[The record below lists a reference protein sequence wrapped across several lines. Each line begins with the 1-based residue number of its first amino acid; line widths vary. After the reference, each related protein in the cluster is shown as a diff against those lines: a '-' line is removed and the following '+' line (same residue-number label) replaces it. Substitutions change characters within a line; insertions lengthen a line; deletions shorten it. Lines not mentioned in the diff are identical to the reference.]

1 MDRVRSGRI
10 VYNDA
15 FKRDCI
21 RRYRNGESPAE
32 IFRSAG
38 LDSALIGYKRIE
50 RSIARWKA
58 TLGDDGA
65 RPTVPSPFIVATGS
79 RWNPS
84 QRRRL
89 NSVSAHPDRR
99 YRYVDD
105 TADTVSIDPS
115 ESRQPSVPDTD
126 TRNLIIAQQAR
137 RIQELEIEISELKR
151 ARRDTVENV
160 MGGGVFYLAL
170 FRFRGSGGGI
180 GGILDWRK
188 PSDGWHY
195 ACSRRDD
202 RHVASYTGEAGCDA
216 SEHVRSGRSGMR
228 GSHHRRNA
236 DIRRRASHDRGDGV
250 KIGELTGTTPRE
262 CRYRG
267 SSCRRRS
274 RRRSTY
280 PIW

>member
-1 MDRVRSGRI
+1 MTQHKSSLGGGVFSIREVEYLESLPAVDRVRSGRI

-65 RPTVPSPFIVATGS
+65 PPTVPSPFIVATGS

-105 TADTVSIDPS
+105 TADTVSIGSS
-115 ESRQPSVPDTD
+115 ESLQRIMPELD

-137 RIQELEIEISELKR
+137 RIQELEIEINELKR
-151 ARRDTVENV
+151 SYRDTVETSR
-160 MGGGVFYLAL
+160 GGGGDSILPCSGSEAAAGVSGDPRLAQT
-170 FRFRGSGGGI
+170 
-180 GGILDWRK
+180 
-188 PSDGWHY
+188 
-195 ACSRRDD
+195 
-202 RHVASYTGEAGCDA
+202 V
-216 SEHVRSGRSGMR
+216 
-228 GSHHRRNA
+228 
-236 DIRRRASHDRGDGV
+236 
-250 KIGELTGTTPRE
+250 
-262 CRYRG
+262 
-267 SSCRRRS
+267 
-274 RRRSTY
+274 
-280 PIW
+280 

>member
-1 MDRVRSGRI
+1 MTQHKSSLGGGVFSIREVEYLESLPAVDRVRSGRI

-115 ESRQPSVPDTD
+115 ESRQPSAPDTD

-151 ARRDTVENV
+151 ARHDAAENV
-160 MGGGVFYLAL
+160 IGGGVFYLAL

-180 GGILDWRK
+180 GGSSIGANRLTVGTMLAVEGRPPRRVIYGGSGVRRVGTRSVWKER
-188 PSDGWHY
+188 Y
-195 ACSRRDD
+195 ARLTSQEERRHPAA
-202 RHVASYTGEAGCDA
+202 RVA
-216 SEHVRSGRSGMR
+216 
-228 GSHHRRNA
+228 
-236 DIRRRASHDRGDGV
+236 
-250 KIGELTGTTPRE
+250 
-262 CRYRG
+262 
-267 SSCRRRS
+267 
-274 RRRSTY
+274 
-280 PIW
+280 